1 LSIVH
6 YTHAQQLTAY
16 KGEWFKSSKVHAT
29 RLEGARLM
37 LDRMRPDDAESGD
50 ARTTST
56 AGDVSSTVGS
66 PAGESRTAMSQARQ
80 SKIAKAAASE
90 NIRTETAV
98 APTVLRIL
106 LGTQLRRLRESRG
119 ISAQTAANAIRGSES
134 KISRIELG
142 RNAVREVDIADLL
155 NLYGITDAAERD
167 QLLTLAGQANE
178 QGWWHRYQDVLPTW
192 FQSYIG
198 LEESAESIRSFDA
211 QFVPGLL
218 QTEDYATA
226 VIQLGA
232 YARAD
237 AHRRVYL
244 RRERQRRFA
253 TGGLRLRAIIDEA
266 ALRRPIGS
274 PQVRRAQL
282 EHLLE
287 ISDRPGLTIQV
298 CPLLTGAS
306 YAAPGSFSILK
317 FATDD
322 VPDIVYVE
330 QLTSALYLDKRVDV
344 DRYAQA
350 MDQIAESSTTGEQT
364 TDIIRAMIEDLEES
378 E

>member
-1 LSIVH
+1 
-6 YTHAQQLTAY
+6 
-16 KGEWFKSSKVHAT
+16 
-29 RLEGARLM
+29 M
-37 LDRMRPDDAESGD
+37 LDGMRPDDAVSGD

-56 AGDVSSTVGS
+56 ADDASSTVDS
-66 PAGESRTAMSQARQ
+66 PTSESRTAMSHGGRSQT
-80 SKIAKAAASE
+80 AKTAASK
-90 NIRTETAV
+90 NMRTETAV

-119 ISAQTAANAIRGSES
+119 ISAQTAAKAIRASES

-155 NLYGITDAAERD
+155 NLYGITDTAERD

-178 QGWWHRYQDVLPTW
+178 QGWWHRYQDVLPAW

-226 VIQLGA
+226 VLQLGA
-232 YARAD
+232 YTRTE

-244 RRERQRRFA
+244 RQERQRRFA
-253 TGGLRLRAIIDEA
+253 TGGLRLWAIIDEV
-266 ALRRPIGS
+266 ALRRPVGS
-274 PQVRRAQL
+274 ASVRRGQL

-287 ISDRPGLTIQV
+287 ISDGPSLTIQV
-298 CPLLTGAS
+298 CPFLTGAS

-350 MDQIAESSTTGEQT
+350 MDQIAESSTTADQT